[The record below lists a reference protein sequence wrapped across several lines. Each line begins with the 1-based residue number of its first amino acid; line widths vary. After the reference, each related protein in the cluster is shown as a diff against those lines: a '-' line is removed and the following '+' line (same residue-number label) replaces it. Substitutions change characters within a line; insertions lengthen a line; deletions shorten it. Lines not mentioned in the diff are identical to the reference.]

1 VRAGIVN
8 PSSLGPNIKKRKK
21 LEKEKKVEDSRQ
33 IEEIRM
39 LDDIPNNPLAS
50 FKKCTLD
57 EVFSILQND
66 ACDPTIN
73 TNQAGFNSYIAN
85 HVIKENL
92 DMYNKESMVPSKL
105 GDVWEPRIYVT
116 IGKITWPAIL
126 DLKSSVST
134 IHKSLCHHLDL
145 CPTKKCN
152 FNLLLADFS
161 IKHALGR
168 VDNVLVELHM
178 TYVSIDFIIMDM
190 DGNNQLF

>member
-1 VRAGIVN
+1 
-8 PSSLGPNIKKRKK
+8 
-21 LEKEKKVEDSRQ
+21 
-33 IEEIRM
+33 
-39 LDDIPNNPLAS
+39 
-50 FKKCTLD
+50 
-57 EVFSILQND
+57 
-66 ACDPTIN
+66 
-73 TNQAGFNSYIAN
+73 
-85 HVIKENL
+85 
-92 DMYNKESMVPSKL
+92 MVPSKL

-126 DLKSSVST
+126 DLGSSIST

-145 CPTKKCN
+145 CPTNKGN